1 MAEPINLLPDELS
14 RPKRT
19 GPEEVIPVPRSAL
32 PEFMTPARAKSESF
46 WSNLKQYLFEA
57 PVRVIDRPDAPF
69 LKNTYKSGG
78 VGENLKYYLSGPK
91 VSKRA
96 IDTRYEVNW
105 GGNFGSFKDR
115 LKEFISP
122 SKPAPLPPG
131 IQAVKVKDI
140 WSKDENFGW
149 TQVISIVFHGAL
161 IALLTVPFIVSLVTP
176 TKATSK
182 VALGPSIDI
191 SPYVAKLPA
200 GNNKAGGG
208 GGGGDH
214 SLTPAGKGKAPKFA
228 MTQLA
233 PPVEVFRNPNPKMA
247 VNPTLL
253 GPPELQIKNPN
264 MDNFG
269 DPLSR
274 SAELSNGTGGG
285 GGIGS
290 GYGGGIGSGTGGGL
304 GPGEGGGTGG
314 GAFRA
319 GVNGVGSPSC
329 FYMPN
334 PPYSEEARKAKYS
347 GVVLVDAVVTV
358 DGQVTRP
365 RVIKSPGLGLDDT
378 TVQTM
383 KTWRCKAA
391 LGPNGSPVATQ
402 VQFEVNFRLY

>member
-1 MAEPINLLPDELS
+1 MADPINLLPEELS

-19 GPEEVIPVPRSAL
+19 GPEEVIPVPRSAV
-32 PEFMTPARAKSESF
+32 PEFETPANLMPDNF
-46 WSNLKQYLFEA
+46 WSNLKQFLFER
-57 PVRVIDRPDAPF
+57 PVKLIERNDVPF
-69 LKNTYKSGG
+69 TKNTFGTGG
-78 VGENLKYYLSGPK
+78 VRDNLRYFFSGPK
-91 VSKRA
+91 VGNRP
-96 IDTRYEVNW
+96 IDKRYEVDW
-105 GGNFGSFKDR
+105 GGSFGSFKER

-140 WSKDENFGW
+140 WTKDEDFGW
-149 TQVISIVFHGAL
+149 TQAISIGFHAAL
-161 IALLTVPFIVSLVTP
+161 IALLIFPFLNIFFNPKVTA
-176 TKATSK
+176 KNK
-182 VALGPSIDI
+182 VELNGPIDI
-191 SPYVAKLPA
+191 SPYIPKSS
-200 GNNKAGGG
+200 GKDKAGGG

-214 SLTPAGKGKAPKFA
+214 SLVAAGKGKAPKFS
-228 MTQLA
+228 MNPLA
-233 PPVEVFRNPNPKMA
+233 PPTQVFRNPNPKLA
-247 VNPTLL
+247 VDPNLL
-253 GPPELQIKNPN
+253 GPPDLKVANPN
-264 MDNFG
+264 MDRFG
-269 DPLSR
+269 DPLSN
-274 SAELSNGTGGG
+274 SMEASNGTGGG

-304 GPGEGGGTGG
+304 GPGEGGGMGG
-314 GAFRA
+314 GIFRA
-319 GVNGVGSPSC
+319 GTGGVGSPSC

-358 DGQVTRP
+358 EGQVTQP

-391 LGPNGSPVATQ
+391 LGPNGRPVPTR

>member
-1 MAEPINLLPDELS
+1 VADPINLLPEELS
-14 RPKRT
+14 RPKRV
-19 GPEEVIPVPRSAL
+19 GPEEVIPVPREAV
-32 PEFMTPARAKSESF
+32 PEFGTPAHLMPDDF
-46 WSNLKQYLFEA
+46 WSNLKQFLFER
-57 PVRVIDRPDAPF
+57 PVKIIERKDVPF
-69 LKNTYKSGG
+69 TRNTFGTTMR
-78 VGENLKYYLSGPK
+78 ENLSYYFSAPK
-91 VSKRA
+91 VAKRA
-96 IDTRYEVNW
+96 VDKRYEVDW
-105 GGNFGSFKDR
+105 GGSFGSFKDR

-140 WSKDENFGW
+140 WSKDEDFGW
-149 TQVISIVFHGAL
+149 TQAISIGLHAGL
-161 IALLTVPFIVSLVTP
+161 IALLTVPFLVGLTAP
-176 TKATSK
+176 TKAKNK
-182 VALGPSIDI
+182 VELNGPIDI
-191 SPYVAKLPA
+191 SPYIGKLPA
-200 GNNKAGGG
+200 GDKKAGGG

-214 SLTPAGKGKAPKFA
+214 SLTAAGKGKAPKFA

-233 PPVEVFRNPNPKMA
+233 PPVQVFRNPNPKLA
-247 VNPTLL
+247 VDPTLL
-253 GPPELQIKNPN
+253 GPPELKIANPN
-264 MDNFG
+264 MDRFG
-269 DPLSR
+269 DPMSN
-274 SAELSNGTGGG
+274 SMEASNGTGGG

-290 GYGGGIGSGTGGGL
+290 GYGGGIGSGDGGGL
-304 GPGEGGGTGG
+304 GPGSGGGTGG

-358 DGQVTRP
+358 DGRVTEP

-378 TVQTM
+378 TVTTM

-391 LGPNGSPVATQ
+391 LGPSGRAVPTR